1 MANHHL
7 AIRSQ
12 MLYNSINEKIL
23 DKIEIDGKIVNRTNV
38 CYERRKLMND
48 TLENLLK
55 KATEEQ
61 LIKLMLIAE
70 SIVQQDLRTVPSVH
84 QSLH

>member
-1 MANHHL
+1 
-7 AIRSQ
+7 
-12 MLYNSINEKIL
+12 
-23 DKIEIDGKIVNRTNV
+23 
-38 CYERRKLMND
+38 MND